1 MTILNTIQVASGKGA
16 AFILFFLALVAG
28 AYAVFTFLKKNW
40 FFAVILTTLAI
51 LFSIFAVRNLNQP
64 LRTRYEVSFDKD
76 YPVSELIEN
85 YEIIKQ
91 RGNILVVEEKD

>member
-16 AFILFFLALVAG
+16 AFILFLLALVTG
-28 AYAVFTFLKKNW
+28 AYAVSMLLKENW
-40 FFAVILTTLAI
+40 FSAIILFTLAVLFSTFAVC
-51 LFSIFAVRNLNQP
+51 NLNQS

-85 YEIIKQ
+85 YEIIEQ
-91 RGNILVVEEKD
+91 RGSILIVEEKD